1 MFQVLPIKGSYNIR
15 KNVRHICI
23 NSQLWGTNYIY
34 VYLERSDQRRIGCLH
49 DKLEIRLPYLNRM
62 IILDSQIQID
72 VKPYSL
78 LILTFDLN
86 FFIIS
91 AKKIIKEVFKIII
104 NLYGHETI
112 WSLWFFIRCHPY
124 KIFFLCNNYGTSKLH

>member
-86 FFIIS
+86 FVIIS
-91 AKKIIKEVFKIII
+91 AKK
-104 NLYGHETI
+104 
-112 WSLWFFIRCHPY
+112 
-124 KIFFLCNNYGTSKLH
+124 NY